1 MTRVGHSY
9 RISRLRSLPRSPFGI
24 LDLVDLCNLL
34 LKIAVNHQER
44 SKHHQLEFLIVV
56 QVPHAVEME

>member
-9 RISRLRSLPRSPFGI
+9 RLSKLRSLRRSPFGI
-24 LDLVDLCNLL
+24 LNLVDLCNL

-44 SKHHQLEFLIVV
+44 SKHHQLDFLIVV
-56 QVPHAVEME
+56 QVPYAVEME